1 MLTTREQAPPRAEL
15 NSLLE
20 HYQNGRYDDAE
31 KSAISITQQFPRHQ
45 FGWKV
50 LGEVLKHTGRVS
62 EALVA
67 SQKAVGIDPN
77 DAEAHSNLG
86 NTLQELGRLEE
97 AEASYGKAIA
107 LKPDYAEAHSN
118 LGITLQELG
127 RLEEAEAS
135 YRNAIALKP
144 DFTQAHY
151 NLGNALQ
158 ELSRLEE
165 AEASHRKAI
174 ELKPDYGLA
183 LLRRGQTLFD
193 KGEFEAALRDFD
205 LCNTEDSRARA
216 LISLY
221 ALGRIKDIY
230 KRIETQSEVD
240 DGNIGIAAFSSFIAE
255 REKKDTAHNFCKN
268 PIDFIHFSNISSH
281 LEYHNSF
288 ITEVIE
294 ELHNVK
300 TSWEPFNK
308 TTHKGFQSKIN
319 LFKNPS
325 EIMSHLK
332 SIIIDELDLYYLK
345 FKNESCSYIQ
355 KWPSEKN
362 LLGWHVILKQQGH
375 QTAHIHSG
383 GWLSGVIY
391 LKVVPSLGKDE
402 GAIEFSLSGKRYYD
416 VDLPKVMYQPKLG
429 DIVLFPSS
437 LHHRTV
443 PFTTDT
449 DRITVSF
456 DLIPKAAKH

>member
-1 MLTTREQAPPRAEL
+1 MEITVDQALQQGVAAHKEGKLQEAERLYRAILQSQPRHPDANHTLGILAVSLNKTESALPLFKTAVEVNPNIEQFWISYINALIIENQFVNAKQVLEQGKKTGLAGEKVEALSHQLMSATKEQAPPRAEL

-50 LGEVLKHTGRVS
+50 LGEVLKHTGRIS

-86 NTLQELGRLEE
+86 NTLRELGRLEE

-118 LGITLQELG
+118 LGNTLQELG

-158 ELSRLEE
+158 DLGRLEE
-165 AEASHRKAI
+165 AAASHRKAI

-183 LLRRGQTLFD
+183 LLRRGQNLFD
-193 KGEFEAALRDFD
+193 KREFSAALRDFD

-216 LISLY
+216 FTSLY

-268 PIDFIHFSNISSH
+268 PIDFIHFSNI
-281 LEYHNSF
+281 
-288 ITEVIE
+288 
-294 ELHNVK
+294 
-300 TSWEPFNK
+300 
-308 TTHKGFQSKIN
+308 
-319 LFKNPS
+319 
-325 EIMSHLK
+325 
-332 SIIIDELDLYYLK
+332 
-345 FKNESCSYIQ
+345 
-355 KWPSEKN
+355 
-362 LLGWHVILKQQGH
+362 
-375 QTAHIHSG
+375 
-383 GWLSGVIY
+383 
-391 LKVVPSLGKDE
+391 
-402 GAIEFSLSGKRYYD
+402 
-416 VDLPKVMYQPKLG
+416 
-429 DIVLFPSS
+429 
-437 LHHRTV
+437 
-443 PFTTDT
+443 
-449 DRITVSF
+449 
-456 DLIPKAAKH
+456 